1 MESKLMEKK
10 ALLEVIES
18 ILDNM
23 DWTVKSKKETWEAYI
38 AAMQAEQDNAKE
50 EGREPDF
57 SCLEYERK
65 NAARADDFL
74 KAYETVKKH
83 LEKLI

>member
-18 ILDNM
+18 ILDSM
-23 DWTVKSKKETWEAYI
+23 DWTVKNKQGIVEAYDTVRKAERENAI
-38 AAMQAEQDNAKE
+38 A
-50 EGREPDF
+50 EGREPDY
-57 SCLEYERK
+57 SCLEWERK
-65 NAARADDFL
+65 NAAQADEFL